1 MKDLILSESFVQIS
15 MYIDIGTPSCTSG
28 GRGRV
33 GQSREAF
40 IFKGGGPLNVFDI
53 ITRMCS
59 VRSRAHLSLYC

>member
-1 MKDLILSESFVQIS
+1 
-15 MYIDIGTPSCTSG
+15 MYIDIGTPCCTSG

-40 IFKGGGPLNVFDI
+40 IFKGGGPQNVFDI

-59 VRSRAHLSLYC
+59 VRSRAHMSLYC